1 MEKDAPFI
9 KSIVLADASY
19 TKSTQASNH
28 HSVYVDMPE
37 IVIENIEHSEESIMF
52 FPDFITV
59 QAVFKM
65 ESWIN
70 RT

>member
-28 HSVYVDMPE
+28 HSVYVDMAE
-37 IVIENIEHSEESIMF
+37 IVIENIKHSE
-52 FPDFITV
+52 
-59 QAVFKM
+59 
-65 ESWIN
+65 
-70 RT
+70 